1 MQHILGRSFGKL
13 PIRESVLTI
22 LDFENI
28 YKIQLC
34 HFLFQDEIENMVR
47 QGEEHAAA
55 DLLIKERIEAVNQ
68 GKLFEFFVKCFNT
81 FRYCRQFVK
90 FVIYGATF
98 ETQKPFLKA
107 TLRFAVHCW

>member
-13 PIRESVLTI
+13 SIRESVLTI

-68 GKLFEFFVKCFNT
+68 GK
-81 FRYCRQFVK
+81 
-90 FVIYGATF
+90 
-98 ETQKPFLKA
+98 
-107 TLRFAVHCW
+107 